1 MNIGECILILI
12 FLTCP
17 CSGSVG
23 LAHLMQILEQKLILN
38 QRGENHIDLYAISS
52 PISSFAMGLVAATPC
67 KPISHGSVSELWSVR
82 ALPGPVLVIAQAEC
96 SPPCSYGT
104 T

>member
-1 MNIGECILILI
+1 MNIGECVLFSI
-12 FLTCP
+12 FLTRP
-17 CSGSVG
+17 CTCSVG
-23 LAHLMQILEQKLILN
+23 RAHLMQILEQKLILN
-38 QRGENHIDLYAISS
+38 QRGQIHIDLYAISS

-67 KPISHGSVSELWSVR
+67 KLISHGLVLELWSVR

-96 SPPCSYGT
+96 SPPCPYGT